1 MKYTVF
7 VDDGYDGLQCL
18 GELTKEQIEELTVT
32 KSLIQQG
39 IRKEDL
45 TIVAGEIVELW

>member
-7 VDDGYDGLQCL
+7 IENGYDGLDYL
-18 GELTKEQIEELTVT
+18 GEFTREQLEDFSVI
-32 KSLIQQG
+32 KSMVHPSVSKG
-39 IRKEDL
+39 DL